1 MARIARIVVPGVPH
15 HITQRG
21 NNQQD
26 VFFVAKLEKRLG
38 RRLRS
43 LPVGRPR
50 KPTVAEQGVNQT
62 LPIPPGYRY

>member
-1 MARIARIVVPGVPH
+1 MARIARIVGPGVPH

-26 VFFVAKLEKRLG
+26 VFFVVKLEKTLG
-38 RRLRS
+38 RRLRP

-50 KPTVAEQGVNQT
+50 KPTVAEQGKVSE
-62 LPIPPGYRY
+62 GRGE